1 MSLQGRPQG
10 LNLNFLC
17 YVVCPENQIVSL
29 PVREHMLNLWLARE
43 SFSAIASCTGVTS
56 KTVSNI
62 VRKFTECSHLFPLKP
77 GGKERQIAT
86 PNVIEYIEFLNLY
99 KPSITAFNIQ
109 EALINDGVCN
119 LENLPS
125 KSTISDVRRKD
136 LNFTLKKLK
145 VVPLES
151 LNENNQLK
159 SIEYAMLMSQVD
171 PSKVHF
177 FDESP
182 VKGTTGNRIYGHA
195 KRGERAVEVKRYASD
210 CNYTLNLLQSRF
222 GITHYNLLEGASNG
236 LEMLHLFNESMQV
249 VDKFYGNPVLA
260 HGNIV
265 VMDNCRLHHRHF
277 AEAGLRRMLGQ
288 RDITLIFQ
296 PPYSPKSNPCKFS
309 FSVITSFLRQH
320 EHLAVNFT
328 ELAILHTFEIITP
341 DMCTHFFRHCGF
353 LV

>member
-1 MSLQGRPQG
+1 MSRVQKTK
-10 LNLNFLC
+10 
-17 YVVCPENQIVSL
+17 IVSL
-29 PVREHMLNLWLARE
+29 PVRERMLNLWLAGE

-62 VRKFTECSHLFPLKP
+62 VRKFTERGHLFPLKP

-86 PNVIEYIEFLNLY
+86 PNVVEYIEFLNLS
-99 KPSITAFNIQ
+99 KPSITAFDIQ

-136 LNFTLKKLK
+136 LNFTFKKLK
-145 VVPLES
+145 VVPQES

-177 FDESP
+177 FDESS
-182 VKGTTGNRIYGHA
+182 VKRTTGNRIYGHA
-195 KRGERAVEVKRYASD
+195 KRGKRAVEVKRYASD

-236 LEMLHLFNESMQV
+236 LEMLHFFNESMQV
-249 VDKFYGNPVLA
+249 VDEFYGNPVLA
-260 HGNIV
+260 HGDIV
-265 VMDNCRLHHRHF
+265 VMDNCRFHHGHF
-277 AEAGLRRMLGQ
+277 AEAELRRMLGQ

-296 PPYSPKSNPCKFS
+296 PPYSPESNPCEFS
-309 FSVITSFLRQH
+309 FSVIKSFLRQH

-328 ELAILHTFEIITP
+328 ELAILRALEVITP